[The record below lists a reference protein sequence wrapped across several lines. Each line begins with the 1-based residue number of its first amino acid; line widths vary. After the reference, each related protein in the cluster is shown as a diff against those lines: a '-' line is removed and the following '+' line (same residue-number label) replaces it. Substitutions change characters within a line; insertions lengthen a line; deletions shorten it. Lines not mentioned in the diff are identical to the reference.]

1 MKKLLAM
8 AGLMMC
14 CMLLP
19 VKETQAQIPIVDI
32 IKAAVKKVIRAAD
45 LQIQRLQNKTI
56 WLQNAQKTLENKMS
70 QLKLNEIRDWVQKQK
85 KLYEDYFE
93 ELKKVKSAIANYK
106 RVKDII
112 EMQVAMVNEYK
123 GAWAL
128 FRQDKN
134 FTPDELEY
142 MLNIYTGMMDESIK
156 NIDQLFM
163 VINAFA
169 TQMADAKRLEI
180 INSVAD
186 NVQQQLLDMK
196 EFNSQNKMLSLQRA
210 SEKGEIEYVRRLYG
224 LSRECQSY
232 CEE

>member
-1 MKKLLAM
+1 MKKLLAVM
-8 AGLMMC
+8 VIGLC
-14 CMLLP
+14 CLILP
-19 VKETQAQIPIVDI
+19 MQETKAQIPIYDI
-32 IKAAVKKVIRAAD
+32 IKAAVKKVIKAAD

-93 ELKKVKSAIANYK
+93 ELKKVKSALANYK

-112 EMQVAMVNEYK
+112 EQQVAMVNEYK

-134 FTPDELEY
+134 FTADELDY
-142 MLNIYTGMMDESIK
+142 MLNIYTGMMDESVK
-156 NIDQLFM
+156 NIDQLFLI
-163 VINAFA
+163 INAYT

-180 INSVAD
+180 INSVTD
-186 NVQQQLLDMK
+186 NVQQQLLDLK
-196 EFNSQNKMLSLQRA
+196 EFNNQNKMLSLQRA
-210 SEKGEIEYVRRLYG
+210 SERGEIEYVRRLYG
-224 LSRECQSY
+224 IGK
-232 CEE
+232 

>member
-1 MKKLLAM
+1 MKRLLAM
-8 AGLMMC
+8 AGLMMS
-14 CMLLP
+14 CMILP

-32 IKAAVKKVIRAAD
+32 IKAAVKKVIKAAD

-112 EMQVAMVNEYK
+112 EMQVAMVNEYR

-142 MLNIYTGMMDESIK
+142 MLNIYTGMMDESMK

-163 VINAFA
+163 VVNAFA

-180 INSVAD
+180 INVVAD

-224 LSRECQSY
+224 LSR
-232 CEE
+232 

>member
-1 MKKLLAM
+1 MKRLLAM
-8 AGLMMC
+8 AGLMVC
-14 CMLLP
+14 CMILP
-19 VKETQAQIPIVDI
+19 VNETQAQIPIVDI
-32 IKAAVKKVIRAAD
+32 IKAAVKKVIKAAD

-112 EMQVAMVNEYK
+112 EMQVAMVNEYR

-163 VINAFA
+163 VVNAFT

-180 INSVAD
+180 INGVAD

-224 LSRECQSY
+224 IGR
-232 CEE
+232 

>member
-1 MKKLLAM
+1 MKRLLAM

-14 CMLLP
+14 CMILP
-19 VKETQAQIPIVDI
+19 VKETKAQIPIYDI
-32 IKAAVKKVIRAAD
+32 IKKAIKKVIVAAD

-106 RVKDII
+106 RIKDII
-112 EMQVAMVNEYK
+112 EMQVAMVSEYK

-134 FTPDELEY
+134 FTAEELEY
-142 MLNIYTGMMDESIK
+142 MLNIYTGMMDESMK

-163 VINAFA
+163 VVNAFA

-180 INSVAD
+180 INGVAD
-186 NVQQQLLDMK
+186 NVQQQLLDLK
-196 EFNSQNKMLSLQRA
+196 EFNNQNKMLSLQRA
-210 SEKGEIEYVRRLYG
+210 SERGEIEYVKRLYG
-224 LSRECQSY
+224 IGR
-232 CEE
+232 

>member
-1 MKKLLAM
+1 
-8 AGLMMC
+8 MC
-14 CMLLP
+14 CMILP
-19 VKETQAQIPIVDI
+19 VKETNAQIPIVDI
-32 IKAAVKKVIRAAD
+32 IKAAVKKVIKAAD

-134 FTPDELEY
+134 FTAEELEY

-163 VINAFA
+163 VVNAFA

-180 INSVAD
+180 INVVAD

-196 EFNSQNKMLSLQRA
+196 EFNSQNKTLSLQRA
-210 SEKGEIEYVRRLYG
+210 SEKGEIEYVKRLYG
-224 LSRECQSY
+224 LSR
-232 CEE
+232 

>member
-1 MKKLLAM
+1 MKRLLAM
-8 AGLMMC
+8 AGLIMC
-14 CMLLP
+14 CMILP
-19 VKETQAQIPIVDI
+19 AKETNAQIPIVDI
-32 IKAAVKKVIRAAD
+32 IKAAVKKVIKAAD

-112 EMQVAMVNEYK
+112 EMQVTMVNEYK

-134 FTPDELEY
+134 FTAEELEY

-163 VINAFA
+163 VVNAFA

-180 INSVAD
+180 INGVAD

-210 SEKGEIEYVRRLYG
+210 SEKGEIEYVKRLYW
-224 LSRECQSY
+224 LSR
-232 CEE
+232 

>member
-1 MKKLLAM
+1 MKRLLAM

-14 CMLLP
+14 CIILP

-32 IKAAVKKVIRAAD
+32 IKAAVKKVIKAAD

-70 QLKLNEIRDWVQKQK
+70 QLKLNEIKDWVQKQK

-134 FTPDELEY
+134 FTPEELEY

-156 NIDQLFM
+156 NVDQLFM
-163 VINAFA
+163 VVNAFA

-224 LSRECQSY
+224 LGQ
-232 CEE
+232 

>member
-1 MKKLLAM
+1 MKRLLVM
-8 AGLMMC
+8 AGLVMC
-14 CMLLP
+14 CLMLP
-19 VKETQAQIPIVDI
+19 VKETKAQIPIVDI
-32 IKAAVKKVIRAAD
+32 IKAAVKKGIKAAD

-134 FTPDELEY
+134 FTSEELEY
-142 MLNIYTGMMDESIK
+142 MLNIYTGMMGESIK

-163 VINAFA
+163 VVNAFA
-169 TQMADAKRLEI
+169 TLMADAKRLEI
-180 INSVAD
+180 INGVAD

-224 LSRECQSY
+224 LSR
-232 CEE
+232 

>member
-224 LSRECQSY
+224 LSR
-232 CEE
+232 